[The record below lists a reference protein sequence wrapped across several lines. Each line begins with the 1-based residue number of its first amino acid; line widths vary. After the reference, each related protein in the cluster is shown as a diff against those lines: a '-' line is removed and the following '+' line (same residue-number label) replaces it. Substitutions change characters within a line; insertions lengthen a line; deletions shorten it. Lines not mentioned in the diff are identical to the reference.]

1 MFYCDAISHRPWDG
15 RSMLIQGD
23 PMAQIATTKGHRP
36 ADAARDL
43 AAKGQ
48 GTTLR
53 LVPKTAA
60 STATK
65 HLAGGSAAAEMIRG
79 SSALAHFWLEQASKQ
94 MACTAQTLR
103 KLAAARRASSGAGLP

>member
-1 MFYCDAISHRPWDG
+1 MDNIFGLAPISLEGVRLFFRSHHFLCGLEGNLPSMFYCDAISQRSWDG
-15 RSMLIQGD
+15 RSMLIQED
-23 PMAQIATTKGHRP
+23 PMPQIATTKGHRP

-65 HLAGGSAAAEMIRG
+65 HLVAGGSAAAEMIR
-79 SSALAHFWLEQASKQ
+79 
-94 MACTAQTLR
+94 
-103 KLAAARRASSGAGLP
+103 